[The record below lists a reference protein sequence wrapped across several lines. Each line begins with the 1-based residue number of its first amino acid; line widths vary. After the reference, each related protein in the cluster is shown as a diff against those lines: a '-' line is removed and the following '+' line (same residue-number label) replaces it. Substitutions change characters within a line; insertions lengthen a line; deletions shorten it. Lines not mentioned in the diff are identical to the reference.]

1 MASTRSVKQHLV
13 GGISSLGRALP
24 PLDGE
29 DLMISHSAGAHLW
42 DAHGRRFID
51 TAMGFG
57 ATLVGHAHP
66 HVVEAVTKALEQGPM
81 PAFAHAREEEAAA
94 ALARNTGALDEVVFV
109 NSGTEAVHLACR
121 IARHITGRRR
131 IAKFAA
137 AYDGWHDDVAFGNA
151 GSAAAAMSGNRRSE
165 QGDVVLL
172 RYNDENDLDQLFA
185 DQFDIAAIL
194 AEPVLA
200 NAGMVMPKPGY
211 LARLQETARRHG
223 TLIIADEV
231 LMGFRIAN
239 GLAAHQLGLDPDLA
253 TVGKVIGSGIAV
265 AAVLG
270 KSAILGDVRN
280 GKIIR
285 AGTYSGNPVSCAA
298 VIATSELLA
307 ELDYTALLAR
317 GDRLRACIARLG
329 AEANCPLATAGY
341 GSVFSIWFAPSAPT
355 TYEEALA
362 VSRPERSLQL
372 HLALRRNGVV
382 VMPSCFGRLFLSEA
396 HDEASLGEIGDA
408 MGRSLVGFPRS

>member
-1 MASTRSVKQHLV
+1 MASKRGMKHLV

-29 DLMISHSAGAHLW
+29 DFTVSRSAGAFLW
-42 DAHGRRFID
+42 DAQGRRFID

-66 HVVEAVTKALEQGPM
+66 LVVEAVTKALEEGPM

-94 ALARNTGALDEVVFV
+94 ALARNTYALDEVVFV

-121 IARHITGRRR
+121 IARHVTGRRR

-137 AYDGWHDDVAFGNA
+137 AYDGWHDEVSFGNA
-151 GSAAAAMSGNRRSE
+151 GSAAAAMAGNQRSE
-165 QGDVVLL
+165 RGDVVLL
-172 RYNDENDLDQLFA
+172 RYNDEQDLDQLFA
-185 DQFDIAAIL
+185 DYPDIAAVL

-200 NAGMVMPKPGY
+200 NAGMVLPKPGY
-211 LARLQETARRHG
+211 LARLQEAARRRG
-223 TLIIADEV
+223 ALVIADEV

-239 GLAAHQLGLDPDLA
+239 GLAAHQLGFDPDLA

-270 KSAILGDVRN
+270 KNAILGDLRS

-285 AGTYSGNPVSCAA
+285 AGTYSGNPVACAA
-298 VIATSELLA
+298 VIATAELLA
-307 ELDYTALLAR
+307 QLDYTALLMR
-317 GDRLRACIARLG
+317 GDRLRARIAHLG
-329 AEANCPLATAGY
+329 EEAGRPLTTAGY
-341 GSVFSIWFAPSAPT
+341 GSVFTVWFTSTAPA
-355 TYEEALA
+355 TYEGVLTH
-362 VSRPERSLQL
+362 SRPDLSLQL
-372 HLALRRNGVV
+372 HLAMRQNGVV
-382 VMPSCFGRLFLSEA
+382 MMPSCFGRLFLSEA
-396 HDEASLGEIGDA
+396 HDDAIVAEIGDA
-408 MGRSLVGFPRS
+408 VQRSLAGFPRS

>member
-1 MASTRSVKQHLV
+1 MKQHLV

-24 PLDGE
+24 PLDGQ
-29 DLMISHSAGAHLW
+29 DFIVAKSSGPYLW
-42 DAHGRRFID
+42 NGNGRRYID
-51 TAMGFG
+51 TAMAMG

-66 HVVEAVTKALEQGPM
+66 HVIEAVAKALELGPM
-81 PAFAHAREEEAAA
+81 PGFAHAREEEAAA

-109 NSGTEAVHLACR
+109 NSGSEAVHLACR
-121 IARHITGRRR
+121 IARHVTGRRK

-137 AYDGWHDDVAFGNA
+137 AYDGWYDEVAFGTA
-151 GSAAAAMSGNRRSE
+151 GSPAASMDGNRRPKR
-165 QGDVVLL
+165 GDMVLL
-172 RYNDENDLDQLFA
+172 RYNDEQDLEQLFA
-185 DQFDIAAIL
+185 DHPDTAAIL

-200 NAGMVMPKPGY
+200 NAGTVLPKPSY

-223 TLIIADEV
+223 ALVIADEV

-270 KSAILGDVRN
+270 KSAILGDLRS
-280 GKIIR
+280 GKINR
-285 AGTYSGNPVSCAA
+285 AGTYSGNPVACAA
-298 VIATSELLA
+298 VIATAELLA
-307 ELDYTALLAR
+307 QVDYARLLAS
-317 GDRLRACIARLG
+317 GDRLRASIRSAG
-329 AEANCPLATAGY
+329 EKAGVPLSTAGY
-341 GSVFSIWFAPSAPT
+341 GSVFTIWFNSAVPA

-362 VSRPERSLQL
+362 GSRPDLSLQL

-382 VMPSCFGRLFLSEA
+382 TMPSAFGRMFLTPA
-396 HDEASLGEIGDA
+396 HDDGVLGHIGDA
-408 MGRSLVGFPRS
+408 VARCLSELARS